1 MTETRR
7 RRSNQPLPNE
17 GPRKGGQSM
26 ALDLAPELEAFFANR
41 DRFVRV
47 AAPLVLPVGML
58 A

>member
-1 MTETRR
+1 
-7 RRSNQPLPNE
+7 
-17 GPRKGGQSM
+17 M